1 MRGRGYPGDFL
12 RYKLEITL
20 PGFNAWLEQV
30 DLWRFANGAE
40 AVVDY
45 YGWCALHGFKTVG
58 GTRFKSLIAGIG
70 GLPNVRSRRR
80 RAEDLQSVT
89 PAEDAAVSAPDTQ
102 DGFCFE
108 YQDTLA
114 EWSASVDVSQFSTWE
129 EANTAYRQHCQG
141 LGETPQSARS
151 VRKLW
156 LRIGKK

>member
-1 MRGRGYPGDFL
+1 MRGRGYPGDFP

-58 GTRFKSLIAGIG
+58 GTRFKSLIASIG
-70 GLPNVRSRRR
+70 GLPNVRSRWR
-80 RAEDLQSVT
+80 RAEDLE
-89 PAEDAAVSAPDTQ
+89 PAAPATAPASKQ

-108 YQDTLA
+108 HQDTLA

-141 LGETPQSARS
+141 LGETPQSARL

-156 LRIGKK
+156 LSIGKK